1 MMVNK
6 SYYGKLSPPKVS
18 SILNQYGKR
27 EKEEA

>member
-6 SYYGKLSPPKVS
+6 NYYGRLSPPKVS

-27 EKEEA
+27 EKE